1 MTGPR
6 ARRIATLMVWL
17 PVLIYAVAVSR
28 QFFHTVNSA
37 VYLSTDDAV
46 ANISYA
52 LATEGRYGF
61 LSSPILAG
69 MPRHD
74 GLFSYGPFYFYLSA
88 GLIWLFGY
96 NLVLLRSI
104 HLAVMLAVAIIGG
117 RWFRGVGAGALGAL
131 PAIGVLMAFERAQW
145 PMIRPDSLVPL
156 FAVALVVFAGLA
168 IRTGT
173 ARYWF
178 GAGLAASCGAFT
190 HLVAWALVPAAVVIL
205 GFGLAANAWH
215 DGRWRRPTAVWLP
228 LASVAAGGLLGAA
241 GFYGSFGFRVAD
253 QIAFLADYQRYTGSM
268 SSLADNTGSFAT
280 LIARHFENAYWYLPY
295 PMAYLVWAVFVSAIV
310 SVIAITA
317 WGSLPHRREAL
328 AVLAPPT
335 IVWAAYFASLGVY
348 NNLHAG
354 YALLNQVMWMW
365 VGAAL
370 VAVAVMMLEQ
380 WPSWRRAA
388 VVAVWI
394 VSVAGGVGMLTVL
407 AQRTNYR
414 ALAAETMT
422 PIDQYLDH
430 VLEAMPARARAF
442 GSVMFGIEHPGRI
455 QLVQFWDGVQLV
467 YDLAPERRRRLSP
480 DYLVWGDQDSASSN
494 DALIALNGVD
504 RLQPI
509 TGHNAVGPWRLGQLF
524 PDTRYR
530 LVSITAAPPYGITRV
545 YAWDRGV
552 ASTPRPIVA
561 VYDPTRRQWNTG
573 VGAPQPV
580 AVTPAPPV
588 LMRGNNG
595 DTPAVQTLQGNL
607 DAGLYLLRVE
617 LSPALTPDHA
627 VVVLASSGSEVR
639 SSITQPSS
647 GQDVSPW
654 LAGEPEVHLIYQHA
668 GGPLFVSQFGTN
680 LPALRSVA
688 ASPIVALADYRPL
701 RRELPP
707 EQALGAGQWTASF
720 PEISVAPAAGGRG
733 VAVAG
738 NATLYGYQAYGPR
751 IAVQP
756 GQQMRLRVPVTV
768 SEGRGCL
775 GVLDETEMR
784 WLLAP
789 DRLLPEYEFQVN
801 DSRTVKPVLADC
813 SGSPAA
819 VTPLRAVIGDGSYA
833 LWSNREELYVD
844 ELVREFRSGQPR

>member
-1 MTGPR
+1 MTGKR
-6 ARRIATLMVWL
+6 ALRLATIAVWL
-17 PVLIYAVAVSR
+17 PVLIYAVVVSR

-69 MPRHD
+69 VPRHD

-104 HLAVMLAVAIIGG
+104 HLVVMLAVAAAGG
-117 RWFRGVGAGALGAL
+117 RWFRGIGAGAIGTL

-156 FAVALVVFAGLA
+156 FAVGLVIFAGLA
-168 IRTGT
+168 IRTGQ

-178 GAGLAASCGAFT
+178 GAGLSASCGAFT
-190 HLVAWALVPAAVVIL
+190 HLVAWALVPAAALLLV
-205 GFGLAANAWH
+205 FGLAADTWQ
-215 DGRWRRPTAVWLP
+215 DGRWRRPTVLWRHL
-228 LASVAAGGLLGAA
+228 LAVAAGGLLGAV
-241 GFYGSFGFRVAD
+241 GFYGSFGFRVED
-253 QIAFLADYQRYTGSM
+253 QITFLLDYQRYTGSM
-268 SSLADNTGSFAT
+268 ASLADDSGSFAP
-280 LIARHFENAYWYLPY
+280 LIAKHFSNAYWYLPY
-295 PMAYLVWAVFVSAIV
+295 PMAYLVWAILAVSIAA
-310 SVIAITA
+310 VIAITVR
-317 WGSLPHRREAL
+317 GSWPRRREAL

-348 NNLHAG
+348 NNVHAG
-354 YALLNQVMWMW
+354 YALLNQVMWLW
-365 VGAAL
+365 AGAAL
-370 VAVAVMMLEQ
+370 VVVAIMLLEA

-388 VVAVWI
+388 AVAVWV
-394 VSVAGGVGMLTVL
+394 VSFAGGVGMLTVL

-414 ALAAETMT
+414 ALAAEAMT

-430 VLEAMPARARAF
+430 VLEAVPARARAF
-442 GSVMFGIEHPGRI
+442 GSVLFGIEHPGRI

-467 YDLAPERRRRLSP
+467 YDLSPERRRRLSP
-480 DYLVWGDQDSASSN
+480 DYLLWGDQDSASSN
-494 DALIALNGVD
+494 DALIALSGVD
-504 RLQPI
+504 RLRPV
-509 TGHNAVGPWRLGQLF
+509 TGHNAVGPWRMGQLF

-530 LVSITAAPPYGITRV
+530 LVSITAGPPYGVTRV

-552 ASTPRPIVA
+552 VSTPRPIVA
-561 VYDPTRRQWNTG
+561 VFDPTRRQWNTG
-573 VGAPQPV
+573 VGAPQAV
-580 AVTPAPPV
+580 AVTPAASLV
-588 LMRGNNG
+588 MRTAAG
-595 DTPAVQTLQGNL
+595 DKPAVQTLQGSL
-607 DAGLYLLRVE
+607 APGLYLLKVQ
-617 LSPALTPDHA
+617 LSPQLTSDDALA
-627 VVVLASSGSEVR
+627 VLASGTTDVR
-639 SSITQPSS
+639 GSITQPSS

-654 LAGEPEVHLIYQHA
+654 FAGEPDVHLIYQHA
-668 GGPLFVSQFGTN
+668 GGALFISQFGTN
-680 LPALRSVA
+680 TPALLGVE

-701 RRELPP
+701 RKEVPP
-707 EQALGAGQWTASF
+707 EMPLSASQWTPSF
-720 PEISVAPAAGGRG
+720 PEISVNAIANGQG
-733 VAVAG
+733 VAVVG
-738 NATLYGYQAYGPR
+738 NTTLYGYQAYGPR

-756 GQQMRLRVPVTV
+756 GQQMRLSVPVTV

-775 GVLDETEMR
+775 GVLDGTELR

-789 DRLLPEYEFQVN
+789 DRLLPEYEFQIN

-813 SGSPAA
+813 SGSPGA
-819 VTPLRAVIGDGSYA
+819 VTRLRATIGNGSYA

-844 ELVREFRSGQPR
+844 QLVREFRGTAPR